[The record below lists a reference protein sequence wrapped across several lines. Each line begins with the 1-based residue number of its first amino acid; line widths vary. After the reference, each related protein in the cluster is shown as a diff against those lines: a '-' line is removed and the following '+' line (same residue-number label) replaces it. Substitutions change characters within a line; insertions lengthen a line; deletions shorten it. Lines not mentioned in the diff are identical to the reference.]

1 MIKAGEIEELI
12 EKFTGD
18 ITEKEADKIYALF
31 SKSCRATKMNPASS
45 KVDVG
50 LLRAF
55 RTWFTEVKKAIDE
68 GRTGMFLS
76 TVSLDYDRSFTEKL
90 NPLDRVRRFG
100 AYGSFREKLP
110 KELKGQTFF
119 SEINRAGWL
128 RRYSLYDSVASMKVS
143 LPAGEAINPEVKIRG
158 LSGKIIDKPDDLIG
172 ILFSLS
178 VNRLNIPC
186 VSLAFFP
193 GLSSEKFLLPEQI
206 DRALKAV
213 KNEWEPIRKTL
224 ITSGVLRAYKTN
236 DKKDPIY
243 CIDNR
248 DFSSW
253 ETGVSKF
260 IDIFEPLIR
269 EEELINTF
277 NSVKE
282 KENLIDECFEIE
294 R

>member
-1 MIKAGEIEELI
+1 MKAGQV
-12 EKFTGD
+12 
-18 ITEKEADKIYALF
+18 ALQL
-31 SKSCRATKMNPASS
+31 
-45 KVDVG
+45 G
-50 LLRAF
+50 
-55 RTWFTEVKKAIDE
+55 I
-68 GRTGMFLS
+68 
-76 TVSLDYDRSFTEKL
+76 
-90 NPLDRVRRFG
+90 
-100 AYGSFREKLP
+100 YGSLWENLP
-110 KELKGQTFF
+110 KELNGQTVFPD
-119 SEINRAGWL
+119 IKRIGWL
-128 RRYSLYDSVASMKVS
+128 RRYGLYDLVAGMEVS
-143 LPAGEAINPEVKIRG
+143 PLAGDAVDPEIKIRR
-158 LSGKIIDKPDDLIG
+158 LSDEIIDKPDDLIG

-178 VNRLNIPC
+178 VNQLDIPC
-186 VSLAFFP
+186 VSLSSFP
-193 GLSSEKFLLPEQI
+193 GLSSAKFMMPEKI
-206 DRALKAV
+206 NKRLKAV